1 MQFISSAPSKSSG
14 KGNGLAKLPE
24 DQRKC
29 VIAKFQSSH
38 EVLVKSGSIIFHM
51 CKS

>member
-1 MQFISSAPSKSSG
+1 MQFITSAPSKSSG

-29 VIAKFQSSH
+29 VIAKFQASH
-38 EVLVKSGSIIFHM
+38 EILVWNYACVKVSSEW
-51 CKS
+51 